1 MINIETKQ
9 IILSS
14 NHKKEMTFEEVVEQF
29 EPMLRKKIWNTNNR
43 SLYNKVETEDFMQ
56 ELMVELWKAYD
67 QYDPELGNCF
77 STYLHFKLL
86 KGVRDVTYSR
96 YFQKNQH
103 NGLISMDA
111 KMGNTEMEIKDL
123 FKSDADTSEDL
134 EYKELINL
142 ILDNI
147 EEEEVEL
154 LKVIIDRQIYTVQD
168 YANKH
173 NITRQ
178 GANQR
183 VIKLRKK
190 LKNIIKYQYL

>member
-1 MINIETKQ
+1 MINMETKQ

-14 NHKKEMTFEEVVEQF
+14 KHKKEMTFEEVAEQF
-29 EPMLRKKIWNTNNR
+29 EPMLYKKVWNTNNR
-43 SLYNKVETEDFMQ
+43 SLYNEVETEDFMQ
-56 ELMVELWKAYD
+56 ELMVELWKAYE
-67 QYDPELGNCF
+67 QYDSKLGNCF

-86 KGVRDVTYSR
+86 KGVRDATYSR
-96 YFQKNQH
+96 YSQKNQH

-111 KMGNTEMEIKDL
+111 ELGDTEMEMKDL
-123 FKSDADTSEDL
+123 FKSDADTSENL

-147 EEEEVEL
+147 EEEEVEI
-154 LKVIIDRQIYTVQD
+154 LKVIMDRQIYTVQD
-168 YANKH
+168 YADKH

-183 VIKLRKK
+183 VIKLREK